1 MDSAARWFMAGILV
15 SLVNTGLVIAFI
27 GIPGVTDDDDD
38 DDAQVVEA
46 AAAAAAGV
54 TDARVTALLDDLG
67 ARIDRLGV
75 AAGAPAAAGQPGA
88 GALDLVGPRFAPVDA
103 ARLRLRQRRH
113 GLGHRPQSLELWRVD
128 LRGRTESESLEGI
141 EDLGESAVVDV
152 DVTADGTLYALVRDG
167 AFEWRLFL
175 RFAGGEW
182 ALMASSELSRW
193 PAEVAAVSV
202 AESGSIYLTASQ
214 PAGLFRLVAPFDRVS
229 NWVPGQAVQGV
240 DTAADDSLQ
249 LYAAPQNTPLVPA
262 DQVGFSR
269 DGRFGSWPSEYAV
282 CSAASS
288 TQPDAAGV
296 APQFP
301 RDVAIVDAETALIAD
316 SLNHVIRLQREDGA
330 GRGGLRR
337 ALRARRRRAAPAQP
351 ERGGD
356 RRGRQRLHR
365 RQRQQP
371 RGGAARADGRG
382 ARRRTARLGRGRVRA
397 AERLPAV
404 GAALRRRRPAPA
416 RRDARGGGRSGEL
429 QHQLGLATGRGL
441 RARHRVANIGTAI
454 LGGVAETP
462 GADRTIMDPNARVAT
477 SPDLP
482 FAPDGATAW
491 SWDTTGVAPGTYLVI
506 CTFQPHFEVGMY
518 GWVIVQ

>member
-1 MDSAARWFMAGILV
+1 MAGILV

-88 GALDLVGPRFAPVDA
+88 GALDLVGPRFAPVTRPAFVSASDGTA
-103 ARLRLRQRRH
+103 WVTARNRF
-113 GLGHRPQSLELWRVD
+113 ELWRVD

-330 GRGGLRR
+330 GEVVFGVPCAPGGDEQHLLNPSAVAIDEDGNVFIADSGNNRVVV
-337 ALRARRRRAAPAQP
+337 LPVQTDVEPVAAPLASGAVEFGLPNACPPSEPRCAAADRLQP
-351 ERGGD
+351 AGTRVAAGEAVNFNINSVS
-356 RRGRQRLHR
+356 
-365 RQRQQP
+365 QQ
-371 RGGAARADGRG
+371 
-382 ARRRTARLGRGRVRA
+382 V
-397 AERLPAV
+397 AV
-404 GAALRRRRPAPA
+404 YGP
-416 RRDARGGGRSGEL
+416 G
-429 QHQLGLATGRGL
+429 T
-441 RARHRVANIGTAI
+441 RVANIGTAI